1 MIIGISGYGYTGS
14 TAVFDLLKE
23 YDEIDYIKTNK
34 TLEFSFVYNPD
45 GLFDLEFNVYRSPA
59 KHLKGDWAIRRYLSY
74 VNIYKKYFDAVTN
87 GQFSRATE
95 KYIDSIVQVEYR
107 RYLTLL
113 DEKYTKYPLVLIKA
127 LRIIQM
133 RLEAKFKKDYPIVPK
148 RTAYISVCPDRF
160 LENTREYIAEVIQS
174 TGLNLNKKVLLDQPF
189 PPNNPT
195 EVFHYYKDP
204 YAIVVD
210 RDPRDIYLIAKRLS
224 HLAATY
230 IPHDTVEDFVE
241 AYRAIRRGQEG
252 DDSHVLRINFED
264 LIYRYE
270 DTVKLIE
277 SFLNLGEHTAPKKY
291 LKPER
296 SIATTQLYKVYP
308 DEADNIK
315 YIERN
320 LKEYLYP
327 YESFGEIAFNRN
339 DLYTSVYDRPV

>member
-23 YDEIDYIKTNK
+23 YDEIDYIKTNR

-45 GLFDLEFNVYRSPA
+45 GLFDLEFNVFRSPA

-74 VNIYKKYFDAVTN
+74 IKIYKKYFDAVTN

-95 KYIDSIVQVEYR
+95 KYIDSITQVKYR

-113 DEKYTKYPLVLIKA
+113 DEKYTNYPLILIKA

-133 RLEAKFKKDYPIVPK
+133 RLEAKFKKDFPIVPK
-148 RTAYISVCPDRF
+148 RTAYISVCPDQF
-160 LENTREYIAEVIQS
+160 LENTRDYISEVIRA
-174 TGLNLNKKVLLDQPF
+174 TGLDLKKKILLDQPF
-189 PPNNPT
+189 PPNKPM
-195 EVFHYYKDP
+195 EVFDYYDDP
-204 YAIVVD
+204 YAIVID
-210 RDPRDIYLIAKRLS
+210 RDPRDIYMIAKHFS

-230 IPHDTVEDFVE
+230 IPHDSVEDFVE
-241 AYRAIRRGQEG
+241 AYKAIRRGQDG
-252 DDSHVLRINFED
+252 DASRVLRIHFED

-270 DTVKLIE
+270 DTVKE
-277 SFLNLGEHTAPKKY
+277 VEGFLHLGEHSFPKQY
-291 LKPER
+291 FKPEK

-308 DEADNIK
+308 DEADKIK
-315 YIERN
+315 YIEEN

-327 YESFGEIAFNRN
+327 FDRFGEKSFDRD